1 MVTELVVFDMDGT
14 LADTSPGI
22 IASFMEVAHQLDVPE
37 PPLESLYMNMGGS
50 LIDNMARIYGLD
62 RDDALKASG
71 IFRDY
76 YGREGYLHAELF
88 PGMEEVLRE
97 IHGRGISLGV
107 ATMKLDEYAKQLVVH
122 WGLADLFVDV
132 CGADGFGTLSKSDL
146 IDRCVY
152 AAGTVPENTL
162 MVGDTANDLVGARE
176 SGTRFLAVTFGYG
189 FTPEVCRDNNIPFA
203 ETPGDVLGFI

>member
-97 IHGRGISLGV
+97 IHDRGISLGV

-152 AAGTVPENTL
+152 AAGTV
-162 MVGDTANDLVGARE
+162 GARE

-189 FTPEVCRDNNIPFA
+189 FTPEACRDNNIPFA

>member
-97 IHGRGISLGV
+97 IHDRGISLGV
-107 ATMKLDEYAKQLVVH
+107 ATMKLDEYAKQLV
-122 WGLADLFVDV
+122 DLFVDV

-162 MVGDTANDLVGARE
+162 MVGDTANDLVRARE
-176 SGTRFLAVTFGYG
+176 SRTRFLAVTFGYG